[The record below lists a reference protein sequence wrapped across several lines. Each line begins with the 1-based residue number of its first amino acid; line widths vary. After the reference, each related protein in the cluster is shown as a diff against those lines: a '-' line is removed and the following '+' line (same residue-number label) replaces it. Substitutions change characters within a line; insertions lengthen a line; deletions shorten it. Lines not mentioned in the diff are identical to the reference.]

1 MKRRARGGAWALAV
15 AAALS
20 ATGGAAR
27 AAELGGGDG
36 DVALDVHGFMSEG
49 AILSTG
55 NNYLAKSKRGSL
67 EFAEVGLNFTS
78 QLTDRLRVGLQ
89 LFTLD
94 LGPQGNYRMRADW
107 FYLDYRWRDWFGIR
121 AGRVKLPFGLYNETS
136 DIDAARVAILLPQ
149 SVYPVSNRDFLLAQ
163 TGVEIYGYVDLR
175 AAGALEYRLY
185 GGTIYVDITANS
197 GVKAIDVP
205 YVAGGRAMWETP
217 VPGLRLGGSVQALRL
232 TVQFLPMTAAA
243 AAAPASASLSAL
255 LGIGSA
261 EFVHDNLTLAA
272 EFAQWRVA
280 VDAADLV
287 FFPPGAKRVTVS
299 ERRYVSAT
307 YHAARWFWPGA
318 YYSLLFP
325 DEATATFSG
334 ASQNMTHDFAGS
346 LRFDVNAHWLV
357 KLEGH
362 FMHGTAGLDSTLN
375 DNRPLDALTR
385 NWAVFLAKTT
395 AYF

>member
-1 MKRRARGGAWALAV
+1 MMRRGLGRAWALAT

-20 ATGGAAR
+20 VTCASAR
-27 AAELGGGDG
+27 AAELGGADG
-36 DVALDVHGFMSEG
+36 DVALDVHGFVSQG

-67 EFAEVGLNFTS
+67 EFAEVGVNFTS
-78 QLTDRLRVGLQ
+78 QLTDRLRLGLQ
-89 LFTLD
+89 LFTHA
-94 LGPQGNYRMRADW
+94 LGPVGNYEARADW

-185 GGTIYVDITANS
+185 GGTIYVDVSTNP
-197 GVKAIDVP
+197 AIQSVDVP

-217 VPGLRLGGSVQALRL
+217 VPGLRLGGSVQAIRL
-232 TVQFLPMTAAA
+232 TIQFVPTM
-243 AAAPASASLSAL
+243 AAAPASAGLSAV
-255 LGIGSA
+255 LGVGSA
-261 EFVHDNLTLAA
+261 EFVRSNLTLAA
-272 EFAQWRVA
+272 EFAQWRVG
-280 VDAADLV
+280 VDAADLAL
-287 FFPPGAKRVTVS
+287 FPSGTKRITVS
-299 ERRYVSAT
+299 ERGYVSAT
-307 YHAARWFWPGA
+307 YHAARWLWPGA
-318 YYSLLFP
+318 YYSVLFP
-325 DEATATFSG
+325 DEADATFSG
-334 ASQNMTHDFAGS
+334 ASKDMMHDFAGS

-362 FMHGTAGLDSTLN
+362 FMHGTAGLDPTLN
-375 DNRPLDALTR
+375 DNHPVDALTR
-385 NWAVFLAKTT
+385 NWVVFLAKTT